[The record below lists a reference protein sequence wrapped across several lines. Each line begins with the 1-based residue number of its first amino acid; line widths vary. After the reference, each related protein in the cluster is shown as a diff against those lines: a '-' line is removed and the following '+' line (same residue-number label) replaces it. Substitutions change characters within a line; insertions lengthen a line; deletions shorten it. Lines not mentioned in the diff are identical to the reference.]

1 MTATLT
7 LVDPTRR
14 SSMGAASFLSQ
25 LPAFAR
31 SRLGAIDELAELAVP
46 RRLRRGERLWRQGE
60 AANGVGVVRSGVL
73 LLNRMG
79 EEHDVA
85 LDICG
90 RGCFVGVVGG
100 ARDDEAVAHEDS
112 ALLWWPRESF
122 ERWLATHPEMIPAVL
137 ELAGD
142 PGRRLASRLALV
154 TVNGARTR
162 LARLLLDLSD
172 RFGVRDSRG
181 VIVDLRLTHREMA
194 ALIGATRETVSVAMV
209 EMRAHGTVASE
220 GRRVVLLD
228 LPALREI
235 AGR

>member
-1 MTATLT
+1 MSATLT
-7 LVDPTRR
+7 LVDPARR
-14 SSMGAASFLSQ
+14 SAMGIASFLGQ
-25 LPAFAR
+25 LPALAR
-31 SRLGAIDELAELAVP
+31 ARAAALDDLAELAVP

-73 LLNRMG
+73 LLNRLG

-90 RGCFVGVVGG
+90 RGAFVGVVGG
-100 ARDDEAVAHEDS
+100 VRDDEAVAHEDA
-112 ALLWWPRESF
+112 ALLWWPRDVF
-122 ERWLATHPEMIPAVL
+122 ERWVAAHTDMISAVL
-137 ELAGD
+137 ELAGE
-142 PGRRLASRLALV
+142 PGRRLAGRLALV

-162 LARLLLDLSD
+162 LARLLLDLGE

-209 EMRAHGTVASE
+209 ELRAHGTVASE